1 MAYFRDTGGKG
12 MTFSGFTAKD
22 FEVFEVPGLE
32 PRMEVLV
39 QQLRPKLEAIG
50 EELAPFLTELCG
62 EPMHVHVAKHARR
75 KVNPPIDT
83 WVAWAANKRGYKAL
97 PHFEVGMFA
106 SHIFVI
112 FAVIYESPNKT
123 TFAQALEANLSD
135 VRSSIPGHFYWS
147 MDHMAPEGTEQQQM
161 DTKEFQTI
169 INKLQQVK
177 KAEVMCGL
185 RIDRNDPLASD
196 GAALLQ
202 TVRSTFEHLL
212 PLYRM
217 SFPKE

>member
-1 MAYFRDTGGKG
+1 
-12 MTFSGFTAKD
+12 MTFNGFTAKD
-22 FEVFEVPGLE
+22 FDVFEIPGLE
-32 PRMEVLV
+32 PRMEVLIEQV
-39 QQLRPKLEAIG
+39 RPKLEAIG
-50 EELAPFLTELCG
+50 AELAPFLTDLCG

-83 WVAWAANKRGYKAL
+83 WVAWAASKRGYKAL

-135 VRSSIPGHFYWS
+135 VRSCIPGHFYWS
-147 MDHMAPEGTEQQQM
+147 MDHMAPEGTEQKQM
-161 DTKEFQTI
+161 DEKDFQTI
-169 INKLQQVK
+169 IDKLQKVK
-177 KAEVMCGL
+177 KAEVMCGI
-185 RIDRNDPLASD
+185 RIGRDDPLASD

-202 TVRSTFEHLL
+202 TVRSAFERLL
-212 PLYRM
+212 PLYRIA
-217 SFPKE
+217 FPKE

>member
-1 MAYFRDTGGKG
+1 MDLLQR
-12 MTFSGFTAKD
+12 TF
-22 FEVFEVPGLE
+22 VFEIPGLE
-32 PRMEVLV
+32 PRMEVLI
-39 QQLRPKLEAIG
+39 QQVRPKLETIG
-50 EELAPFLTELCG
+50 EELAPFLTDLCG

-112 FAVIYESPNKT
+112 FAVIYESPNKI

-135 VRSSIPGHFYWS
+135 VRSNIPGHFYWS
-147 MDHMAPEGTEQQQM
+147 MDHMDPKGTEQQQM
-161 DTKEFQTI
+161 DTEEFQTI

-217 SFPKE
+217 SFPKD

>member
-1 MAYFRDTGGKG
+1 
-12 MTFSGFTAKD
+12 
-22 FEVFEVPGLE
+22 
-32 PRMEVLV
+32 
-39 QQLRPKLEAIG
+39 
-50 EELAPFLTELCG
+50 
-62 EPMHVHVAKHARR
+62 
-75 KVNPPIDT
+75 
-83 WVAWAANKRGYKAL
+83 
-97 PHFEVGMFA
+97 MFA

-112 FAVIYESPNKT
+112 FAVIYESPNKI

-135 VRSSIPGHFYWS
+135 VRSNIPGHFYWS
-147 MDHMAPEGTEQQQM
+147 MDHMAPEGTEQQHM
-161 DTKEFQTI
+161 DTEEFQTI
-169 INKLQQVK
+169 IQKLQQVK

-217 SFPKE
+217 SFSKE